1 MLRISFFILLFAN
14 LVLALWYT
22 QIAPRADG
30 VTIPEVP
37 AERRLVLLREQQ
49 AAAAPEQ
56 PQAQLSEP
64 LEIPDVQ
71 LAQEELQSPVPAQAA
86 AAPARTCHTI
96 GPFTDL
102 DRAKAVSERIHRLG
116 AQVTRRNKTEQEQYG
131 YRVFLPP
138 YRTREEAVVA
148 TQKLAKSGIQDYFII
163 SDDDGKNGISLGLF
177 RKKTGAV
184 RRMEQ
189 VGRFDFKPQMEIRY
203 KDNTIYW
210 LDYEQ
215 TGELVT
221 DSIWREITEETP
233 NLQKLPR
240 DCGTKTT

>member
-1 MLRISFFILLFAN
+1 MLRISFFVLLLAN

-22 QIAPRADG
+22 QIASRATG
-30 VTIPEVP
+30 ANIPEVP
-37 AERRLVLLREQQ
+37 AEKRMVLLREHQALQ
-49 AAAAPEQ
+49 AAASGVPQ
-56 PQAQLSEP
+56 PAEP

-71 LAQEELQSPVPAQAA
+71 LAQEELQPPPQAA
-86 AAPARTCHTI
+86 HTPAVPTCHTV

-102 DRAKAVSERIHRLG
+102 DRAKAVSERIKQLG
-116 AQVTRRNKTEQEQYG
+116 ANVTRRNKTEQEQYG

-138 YRTREEAVVA
+138 YKTRDDAVAA
-148 TQKLAKSGIQDYFII
+148 TQRLAKSGIQDYFII
-163 SDDDGKNGISLGLF
+163 SDDDRKNGISLGLF

-189 VGRFDFKPQMEIRY
+189 ISRFDFKPQMEIRY

-233 NLQKLPR
+233 NLQKLSR

>member
-1 MLRISFFILLFAN
+1 MLRISFFVLLLAN

-22 QIAPRADG
+22 QIASRAG
-30 VTIPEVP
+30 GANIPEVP
-37 AERRLVLLREQQ
+37 AERRMVLLREQQ
-49 AAAAPEQ
+49 AAQAAASGQ
-56 PQAQLSEP
+56 PAEP

-71 LAQEELQSPVPAQAA
+71 LTQEELQPSPQAA
-86 AAPARTCHTI
+86 NTPAAPTCHTV

-102 DRAKAVSERIHRLG
+102 DRAKAVSERIKQLG
-116 AQVTRRNKTEQEQYG
+116 ANVTRRNKTEQEQYG

-138 YRTREEAVVA
+138 YKTRDDAVAA
-148 TQKLAKSGIQDYFII
+148 TQRLAKSGIQDYFII
-163 SDDDGKNGISLGLF
+163 SDDDRKNGISLGLF

-189 VGRFDFKPQMEIRY
+189 ISRFDFKPQMEIRY

-233 NLQKLPR
+233 NLQKLLR
-240 DCGTKTT
+240 DCGAKTT

>member
-1 MLRISFFILLFAN
+1 MRTTVFILFLAN
-14 LVLALWYT
+14 LVLLLWYT
-22 QIAPRADG
+22 QIAPRTDDSD
-30 VTIPEVP
+30 VPTVP
-37 AERRLVLLREQQ
+37 AERRLVLLKEHQQ
-49 AAAAPEQ
+49 QTAP
-56 PQAQLSEP
+56 PAQQSP

-71 LAQEELQSPVPAQAA
+71 LAQEELQPPATSVEPAQAA
-86 AAPARTCHTI
+86 AATCHTV

-102 DRAKAVSERIHRLG
+102 DKAKAVSERIRQLG
-116 AQVTRRNKTEQEQYG
+116 AKVTRRNKTEQEQTG

-138 YRTREEAVVA
+138 YKTREEAVAA
-148 TQKLAKSGIQDYFII
+148 TQRLAKNGIQDYFII
-163 SDDDGKNGISLGLF
+163 SDDDRKNGVSLGLF
-177 RKKTGAV
+177 RKKTGAE

-189 VGRFDFKPQMEIRY
+189 ISRFDFNPQMEIRY

-221 DSIWREITEETP
+221 DQAWREITEETP

-240 DCGTKTT
+240 DCGTKPA